1 MSAPRRW
8 VPASARPVSVPPSPP
23 RVWEFGPRQAEG
35 TVRRSGAFEPGLLSG
50 GPSKPPEPS
59 FPHTSDVMVEPVQ
72 VPEPNLASALASMS
86 AFYPSEY
93 GVDT

>member
-1 MSAPRRW
+1 MKA
-8 VPASARPVSVPPSPP
+8 AFARPVSASPSPP
-23 RVWEFGPRQAEG
+23 RVWESGPRQAEEN
-35 TVRRSGAFEPGLLSG
+35 VRRSGPFEPGLLSG
-50 GPSKPPEPS
+50 EPSKPPEPS

-86 AFYPSEY
+86 TFYTSEY